1 MEGMEHLSPAT
12 RLFVDLFGTKAGTNV
27 LYLALVILSIL
38 VYNLGFARKLSFL
51 KNVVIY
57 ISLALGCLVL
67 TILAIQ
73 LPVVESLLVAA
84 FILGIYKI
92 RLHKQ
97 KRHDVSSEQSL

>member
-1 MEGMEHLSPAT
+1 MDGLEHLSPAA

-27 LYLALVILSIL
+27 LYASIVLLSIV
-38 VYNLGFARKLSFL
+38 VYNLGFARKLSVL
-51 KNVVIY
+51 KNLIIY

-84 FILGIYKI
+84 FVLGIYKI
-92 RLHKQ
+92 RLNQQ
-97 KRHDVSSEQSL
+97 KRQQVEQ